1 MRIRRPRR
9 IRAAQVK
16 WDGVSGLR
24 GRVNERLQQLRP
36 SQEEDAKDSTSDRA
50 GDRVRDAWQGAVDWT
65 TGLAAFFPEINV
77 NDALRERLERAHELS
92 FGNYEGSLAKH
103 WAEMR
108 MRGDGAET
116 GFVSALKGKAAELEA
131 AEMLTELGYKDVEI
145 AANPTQAVWDIS
157 GSTADGR
164 SILWQVKTGAAD
176 YATDVKE
183 AMQQAPGVEFL
194 VSTEVY
200 DRLAQ
205 SSRNFAD
212 RLTDLGP
219 SEELT
224 AKTRSGLDALC
235 GNLGIDIPDRL
246 SAAMPHLSMVT
257 LGIQVIIDLVRN
269 ERELTDA
276 DRTTKNKIAVVGTL
290 GLMSRFGIAS
300 VMSWAGATG
309 GAAAGAVVPAG
320 GPLVGSALGTI
331 SGILGAAYFNR
342 KLQPMMLKIALD
354 ILKLD
359 QEDLVKIEQG
369 KLVISV
375 DAEETEEADEQPAP
389 DRRQKASRR
398 RIGWCIRRR
407 ISR

>member
-1 MRIRRPRR
+1 
-9 IRAAQVK
+9 
-16 WDGVSGLR
+16 
-24 GRVNERLQQLRP
+24 
-36 SQEEDAKDSTSDRA
+36 
-50 GDRVRDAWQGAVDWT
+50 
-65 TGLAAFFPEINV
+65 
-77 NDALRERLERAHELS
+77 
-92 FGNYEGSLAKH
+92 
-103 WAEMR
+103 
-108 MRGDGAET
+108 
-116 GFVSALKGKAAELEA
+116 
-131 AEMLTELGYKDVEI
+131 MLTELGYKDVEI

>member
-9 IRAAQVK
+9 IRAPQVK

-36 SQEEDAKDSTSDRA
+36 SQEEDAEDSMSDRA

-108 MRGDGAET
+108 MRGSEAEV
-116 GFVSALKGKAAELEA
+116 GFASALKGKVAEIDA

-200 DRLAQ
+200 DRVAQ

>member
-224 AKTRSGLDALC
+224 AKTRSGLDVLC

>member
-1 MRIRRPRR
+1 
-9 IRAAQVK
+9 
-16 WDGVSGLR
+16 
-24 GRVNERLQQLRP
+24 
-36 SQEEDAKDSTSDRA
+36 
-50 GDRVRDAWQGAVDWT
+50 
-65 TGLAAFFPEINV
+65 
-77 NDALRERLERAHELS
+77 
-92 FGNYEGSLAKH
+92 
-103 WAEMR
+103 
-108 MRGDGAET
+108 
-116 GFVSALKGKAAELEA
+116 
-131 AEMLTELGYKDVEI
+131 
-145 AANPTQAVWDIS
+145 
-157 GSTADGR
+157 
-164 SILWQVKTGAAD
+164 
-176 YATDVKE
+176 
-183 AMQQAPGVEFL
+183 
-194 VSTEVY
+194 
-200 DRLAQ
+200 
-205 SSRNFAD
+205 
-212 RLTDLGP
+212 
-219 SEELT
+219 
-224 AKTRSGLDALC
+224 
-235 GNLGIDIPDRL
+235 
-246 SAAMPHLSMVT
+246 MPHLSMVT

>member
-1 MRIRRPRR
+1 MRIRGME
-9 IRAAQVK
+9 RAGA
-16 WDGVSGLR
+16 R
-24 GRVNERLQQLRP
+24 FRERVNGRLRRGH
-36 SQEEDAKDSTSDRA
+36 SFQEEGSEDSMSDRA
-50 GDRVRDAWQGAVDWT
+50 GSRVLGAWQGVVTWT

-103 WAEMR
+103 WAEIR

-116 GFVSALKGKAAELEA
+116 GFINTLKGKAAELEA

-145 AANPTQAVWDIS
+145 AANPNQAVWDIS
-157 GSTADGR
+157 GSTANGR

-176 YATDVKE
+176 YAADVKE

-200 DRLAQ
+200 DRVAQ
-205 SSRNFAD
+205 TSRNFAD
-212 RLTDLGP
+212 RLTDLGS

-224 AKTRSGLDALC
+224 QKTRSGLDALC
-235 GNLGIDIPDRL
+235 GNMGIDIPDRL
-246 SAAMPHLSMVT
+246 SGALPHLSMVT
-257 LGIQVIIDLVRN
+257 LGIQIIVDLVRN

-300 VMSWAGATG
+300 VMSWAGAAG
-309 GAAAGAVVPAG
+309 GAAAGAFVPAG
-320 GPLVGSALGTI
+320 GPLVGGALGTI

-342 KLQPMMLKIALD
+342 KLQPMMLEIALD
-354 ILKLD
+354 ILQLD
-359 QEDLVKIEQG
+359 WEDLVKIEQG
-369 KLVISV
+369 KLVVSV
-375 DAEETEEADEQPAP
+375 DAGESGEQPFPAK
-389 DRRQKASRR
+389 RRRTSRR
-398 RIGWCIRRR
+398 WIGWRICRR

>member
-1 MRIRRPRR
+1 MRIRRPKRG
-9 IRAAQVK
+9 RASHAR
-16 WDGVSGLR
+16 WDGAEKFR
-24 GRVNERLQQLRP
+24 ERVNERLQWLHP
-36 SQEEDAKDSTSDRA
+36 SQGRDVEDSMSNRA
-50 GDRVRDAWQGAVDWT
+50 GGRVRDAWQGAVDWGI
-65 TGLAAFFPEINV
+65 GLAAFFPEINV

-103 WAEMR
+103 WAEIR
-108 MRGDGAET
+108 NRGDGAEI
-116 GFVSALKGKAAELEA
+116 GFINALKGKAAELEA

-145 AANPTQAVWDIS
+145 AANPTQPVWDIS

-176 YATDVKE
+176 YAADVKE

-200 DRLAQ
+200 DRVAQ
-205 SSRNFAD
+205 TSRNFAD
-212 RLTDLGP
+212 RLTDLG
-219 SEELT
+219 SGEELT
-224 AKTRSGLDALC
+224 QNTRSGLDALC
-235 GNLGIDIPDRL
+235 GNIGIDIPDRL
-246 SAAMPHLSMVT
+246 SSAMPHLSMVT
-257 LGIQVIIDLVRN
+257 LGIQIIVDLVRN

-300 VMSWAGATG
+300 VMSWAGAAG
-309 GAAAGAVVPAG
+309 GAAAGAVMPAG

-331 SGILGAAYFNR
+331 SGILGGAYFNR
-342 KLQPMMLKIALD
+342 KLQPIMLEIALD

-369 KLVISV
+369 KLTVSV
-375 DAEETEEADEQPAP
+375 GAEETEEAGEESVAG
-389 DRRQKASRR
+389 RR
-398 RIGWCIRRR
+398 RRAGRQWIGWRIRGRTGR
-407 ISR
+407 

>member
-1 MRIRRPRR
+1 M
-9 IRAAQVK
+9 
-16 WDGVSGLR
+16 
-24 GRVNERLQQLRP
+24 
-36 SQEEDAKDSTSDRA
+36 
-50 GDRVRDAWQGAVDWT
+50 DWT

-77 NDALRERLERAHELS
+77 NDALRERLERAHELA

-103 WAEMR
+103 WAEIR

-157 GSTADGR
+157 GNTADGR

-200 DRLAQ
+200 DRVAQ
-205 SSRNFAD
+205 TSRNFAD

-224 AKTRSGLDALC
+224 QKTRSGLDALC
-235 GNLGIDIPDRL
+235 GNLGIDVPDRL

-257 LGIQVIIDLVRN
+257 LGIQIIADLVRN
-269 ERELTDA
+269 ERKLTDA
-276 DRTTKNKIAVVGTL
+276 DRTSKNKIAVVGTL
-290 GLMSRFGIAS
+290 SLMSRFGIAS
-300 VMSWAGATG
+300 VMSWAGAAG
-309 GAAAGAVVPAG
+309 GAAAGAIVPAG

-342 KLQPMMLKIALD
+342 KLQPMMLEIALD

-369 KLVISV
+369 KLVVSI
-375 DAEETEEADEQPAP
+375 DAEEAEEAGEQSVRG
-389 DRRQKASRR
+389 RRLGTRR
-398 RIGWCIRRR
+398 WWIR
-407 ISR
+407 

>member
-1 MRIRRPRR
+1 M
-9 IRAAQVK
+9 K